1 MIGAVICSQ
10 SFGRMPQLV
19 WDVRSMES
27 VLRFAYAAMVT
38 SPGIPLKVCKNWR
51 QGVLLR
57 TDEGAKQLKK
67 VVSSLRAEGVA
78 DSDNKC
84 LT

>member
-38 SPGIPLKVCKNWR
+38 SPGIPLKVCKNC
-51 QGVLLR
+51 G
-57 TDEGAKQLKK
+57 K
-67 VVSSLRAEGVA
+67 VYYCGLIKVP
-78 DSDNKC
+78 NN
-84 LT
+84 

>member
-19 WDVRSMES
+19 WDVRSMEF

-38 SPGIPLKVCKNWR
+38 SPGIPLKVCKNY
-51 QGVLLR
+51 G
-57 TDEGAKQLKK
+57 K
-67 VVSSLRAEGVA
+67 VYYCGLMKVP
-78 DSDNKC
+78 NN
-84 LT
+84 